1 MRPAKIQGNDME
13 AVILGSLGDVDKG
26 EPGKSAYEIAVEH
39 GYEGTE
45 EEWLA
50 YVQANADVAVSAS
63 TAAQEA
69 QARAEYASDEAQGHA
84 ESASTSSKVAHNE
97 AESAADSA
105 ARAEAAAVSAGGS
118 RDSAALLATAAADSA
133 TDAAASATEAANQAL
148 LATGRADEARQSQID
163 AHVSEVHVEEMYV
176 DIMQAPVVVEEQTR
190 RAIASAEAAAQ
201 SATAAAGSATAAA
214 GSATNSAGSAES
226 SATAATAAE
235 AAALRAES
243 AMQTVIGSLADYYDK
258 EQVDSIVAGIPRLQ
272 REIVSALP
280 TTDIDEDTIY
290 MIQDGSVSGNAYAE
304 YMYINGQWEAIG
316 TTETELADYEKK
328 ADIAP
333 YKAKLDSIEAGAQVN
348 TVTGVKGSD
357 ELVFRTGDISISKA
371 DIGLGNVDNTAD
383 SIKSVAAASVATAAS
398 CLDNVDL
405 SANYA
410 QGDVVFVDDLNPSS
424 CLVCV
429 SVPGGSTP

>member
-1 MRPAKIQGNDME
+1 MRPAKTRGNDKE

-69 QARAEYASDEAQGHA
+69 QARAEHASDEAQGHA
-84 ESASTSSKVAHNE
+84 ESASTSSKVAHSE
-97 AESAADSA
+97 AESAAEAA

-118 RDSAALLATAAADSA
+118 RDSAALSATAAANTA
-133 TDAAASATEAANQAL
+133 TAAAASATEAANQAL

-163 AHVSEVHVEEMYV
+163 AHVSEVHIEEMYV
-176 DIMQAPVVVEEQTR
+176 DIMRAPVVVEEQTR
-190 RAIASAEAAAQ
+190 RAVASAEAAAQ

-235 AAALRAES
+235 AAALRAEN
-243 AMQTVIGSLADYYDK
+243 AMQTVIGSLDDYYDK

-272 REIVSALP
+272 RKIVAALP
-280 TTDIDEDTIY
+280 TTDIDEHTIY
-290 MIQDGSVSGNAYAE
+290 MIRDGSVSGNVYAE
-304 YMYINGQWEAIG
+304 YMNINGSWEAIG
-316 TTETELADYEKK
+316 TTETELANYEKK

-357 ELVFRTGDISISKA
+357 ELLFRTGDISISKA

-383 SIKSVAAASVATAAS
+383 SVKSVASARVAS